1 MANGNRFRMR
11 IVSSIKGIKTGR
23 RPKPVKRVNVKPTTA
38 EIIRAF
44 KRSRGYEDVIA
55 RIPQAETVAHWD
67 TQVAYFSVCQKS
79 GSAKFL
85 DLWDCDH
92 FDFVNDMQSSV
103 ADCRAWFSHK
113 GRDFSIWGS
122 AQTATGRINCFFN
135 VAVPGPYSCVVQLQ
149 SDPIASNAT
158 VECLI
163 DNNTFGP
170 LTFLGTKIQP
180 HFSMLS
186 VGDHHFRIRQM
197 SGAFYFLSLT
207 VYRFY
212 LTSV

>member
-1 MANGNRFRMR
+1 MAVGKRFRMQ
-11 IVSSIKGIKTGR
+11 IISSTKVVKTER

-55 RIPQAETVAHWD
+55 RIPKAETAAGWD
-67 TQVAYFSVCQKS
+67 SGTQVAYFSVCQKS
-79 GSAKFL
+79 GSASFL

-92 FDFVNDMQSSV
+92 FDLVSDMQRSV
-103 ADCRAWFSHK
+103 ADCRAWFSHR
-113 GRDFSIWGS
+113 GFSTWGS

-135 VAVPGPYSCVVQLQ
+135 AAVAAPYSCVVQLQ
-149 SDPIASNAT
+149 SDPVASNAT

-170 LTFLGTKIQP
+170 LPFSGTIIQP

-186 VGDHHFRIRQM
+186 VGNHHFRIRQM

-207 VYRFY
+207 VYRF
-212 LTSV
+212 